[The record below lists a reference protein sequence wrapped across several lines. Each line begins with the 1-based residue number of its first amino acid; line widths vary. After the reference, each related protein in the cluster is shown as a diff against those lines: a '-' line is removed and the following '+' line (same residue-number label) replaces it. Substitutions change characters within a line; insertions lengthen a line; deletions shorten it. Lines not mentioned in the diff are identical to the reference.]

1 MKIVCLIWIVTLVV
15 SGSVVRQTGERQ
27 GNTNIYE
34 TTEAPDDFRGNL
46 VIVTTHDDSYSHYW
60 RVWFDPVL
68 SVMNGVFLTN
78 DNGTEIPRKNPG
90 K

>member
-34 TTEAPDDFRGNL
+34 TTEAPDDFR
-46 VIVTTHDDSYSHYW
+46 DSHYW

-90 K
+90 R

>member
-27 GNTNIYE
+27 GNTN
-34 TTEAPDDFRGNL
+34 N
-46 VIVTTHDDSYSHYW
+46 SHYW

-90 K
+90 R

>member
-15 SGSVVRQTGERQ
+15 SGSVV
-27 GNTNIYE
+27 YE
-34 TTEAPDDFRGNL
+34 TTEAPDDFR
-46 VIVTTHDDSYSHYW
+46 DSHYW

-78 DNGTEIPRKNPG
+78 DNGTEIPRKNPVAAYV
-90 K
+90 

>member
-15 SGSVVRQTGERQ
+15 SGSVV
-27 GNTNIYE
+27 YE

>member
-27 GNTNIYE
+27 GNTN
-34 TTEAPDDFRGNL
+34 RNL

-90 K
+90 R